1 MAILENL
8 PEILRTEAEVDELM
22 ARPNPELIGMMRRLE
37 GDIAI
42 LGIAGKMGL
51 SLGALAVNAIR
62 AAGVT
67 KKVYGISRFS
77 APAAIASLEQA
88 GVIPVRCDLLDRAA
102 VKGLSKDPNV
112 IFMAGRK
119 FGTVGEEALTWAM
132 NTLVPE
138 HVCEQFAGSR
148 IVAFSTGC
156 VYPLIPL
163 GRIGSV
169 EEDRPVPVGEYA
181 QSCLGRERIFE
192 YFSRANGTP
201 VCILRLNYALDVRY
215 GIIHDLAQT
224 IWEGRPVNRTVGHF
238 NAIWQGDAN
247 SQALQ
252 SLDLCSAPPA
262 ILNLTGPETV
272 SVTTL
277 AETLGRLLG
286 KPVTYCGE
294 EGPIAYLNNAA
305 KAQRLFGYPR
315 IPLTHVINWTA
326 DWIKQGGRSLG
337 KPTHFE
343 VSDGKY

>member
-1 MAILENL
+1 MASIEAL
-8 PEILRTEAEVDELM
+8 PEVLRTEAEVDELM

-67 KKVYGISRFS
+67 RKVYGISRFS
-77 APAAIASLEQA
+77 DQTAIASLERA

-102 VKGLSKDPNV
+102 VQGLAQVPNV

-119 FGTVGEEALTWAM
+119 FGTVGEAALTWAM
-132 NTLVPE
+132 NTVVPA
-138 HVCEQFAGSR
+138 HVCEHFAGSR

-163 GRIGSV
+163 ERIGCV
-169 EEDRPVPVGEYA
+169 EEDRPDPVGEYA
-181 QSCLGRERIFE
+181 QSCLGRERTFE
-192 YFSRANGTP
+192 YFSRINGTP
-201 VCILRLNYALDVRY
+201 VCILRLNYALDLRY
-215 GIIHDLAQT
+215 GVIHDLAQT
-224 IWEGRPVNRTVGHF
+224 IWDGRPVNRTVGYF

-252 SLDLCSAPPA
+252 SLELCSAPPA
-262 ILNLTGPETV
+262 ILNLTGPEKV
-272 SVTTL
+272 SVTTV
-277 AETLGRLLG
+277 AETLARLLG
-286 KPVTYCGE
+286 KPVVYSCE
-294 EGPIAYLNNAA
+294 EGPIAYLSNAA
-305 KAQRLFGYPR
+305 KAHRLFGHPR
-315 IPLTHVINWTA
+315 VPLAQVINWTA
-326 DWIKQGGRSLG
+326 EWIKHGGRSLG